1 VCYNCWFMSERNF
14 TLSIAAQPL
23 TRLTE
28 FDPEDE
34 YRPEPEPEALPPAWL
49 DGSTRVGIHTSIA
62 GGHRNALE
70 TARKLGCNA
79 LQIFSANPR
88 QWQGGSAR
96 IPEVDA
102 AAFRARR
109 AELGLGPLVIHANY
123 LINLASPQ
131 PMLRVR
137 SIQAFHDE
145 IVRGMSLGADFLVVH
160 PGTRGE
166 ATCAQA
172 VATVIESVKQ
182 ASKRASLGG
191 MRILLEN
198 TAGMGTCLSSRLE
211 EMAEVLAGLNGFPV
225 DICLDTAHLFA
236 SGYDIRSEEGLAATI
251 GQIEKTIV
259 LERVPV
265 MHINDSKI
273 PLGGRVDRHEHI
285 GKGKIGA
292 EAFRRIL
299 THPRLS
305 AAPPEGLA
313 GRVFIAETPIDD
325 PGDDRKNVAALWEL
339 AGLKDVAPVAEKGFS
354 MLTAALKKKMD
365 LQRAVEKRNAAAL
378 ARRGAE
384 EARRKSEERSLH
396 FAGRL
401 LRRSESEKQVRRP
414 ASVGMTGV
422 AGSGNGAK
430 VAATA
435 TNPAKGGAP
444 TKRLANAANRVATT
458 KRAASAKRIAPT
470 KKGKKVGGASGKR
483 KRG

>member
-1 VCYNCWFMSERNF
+1 M
-14 TLSIAAQPL
+14 SIAAQPL

-49 DGSTRVGIHTSIA
+49 DGSTRIGIHTSIA

-88 QWQGGSAR
+88 QWQGGSTR

-102 AAFRARR
+102 QAFRARR

-191 MRILLEN
+191 MRLLLEN

-225 DICLDTAHLFA
+225 DVCLDTAHLFA
-236 SGYDIRSEEGLAATI
+236 SGYDIRSEEGLASTI
-251 GQIEKTIV
+251 GQIENTIG

-292 EAFRRIL
+292 EAFSRIL

-325 PGDDRKNVAALWEL
+325 PGDDRKNVAMLWDL
-339 AGLKDVAPVAEKGFS
+339 TGLKDIAPAAEKGFS
-354 MLTAALKKKMD
+354 MLTASLKKKMD
-365 LQRAVEKRNAAAL
+365 VQRAVDKRNAAAL
-378 ARRGAE
+378 ARR
-384 EARRKSEERSLH
+384 EAQEVRKKSEERSLH
-396 FAGRL
+396 SADRL
-401 LRRSESEKQVRRP
+401 LRRSEAARQMRRP
-414 ASVGMTGV
+414 AAVGMTGV
-422 AGSGNGAK
+422 AGGGKGAK
-430 VAATA
+430 VAAFQAAAARPDTARTA
-435 TNPAKGGAP
+435 TKRKAEPKLATLAKA
-444 TKRLANAANRVATT
+444 
-458 KRAASAKRIAPT
+458 AKRVTPT
-470 KKGKKVGGASGKR
+470 KKAKKVSGASKKR